1 MDRAVYLQWESN
13 VEKHDVGRIDLV
25 PLLHNFGH
33 SGPPSSVRCAQ
44 VIAPRP
50 PFAFC
55 APTPVLNLVP
65 TLRTLKAALLW
76 CRRSVV
82 ADGCIRGLVMIGSE
96 SARERIRPPE
106 LFPDEAAGSDAS
118 TSSAEIY
125 GQRPFGLAPPQIL
138 MLHSARDPVISR
150 LAIQQLVREP
160 TKSIFEKWR
169 WCFKSYTP
177 SGA

>member
-13 VEKHDVGRIDLV
+13 VEKHDVGRVDLV
-25 PLLHNFGH
+25 PLLH
-33 SGPPSSVRCAQ
+33 VRCAQ

-82 ADGCIRGLVMIGSE
+82 ADGCIRV
-96 SARERIRPPE
+96 
-106 LFPDEAAGSDAS
+106 
-118 TSSAEIY
+118 
-125 GQRPFGLAPPQIL
+125 
-138 MLHSARDPVISR
+138 R
-150 LAIQQLVREP
+150 LNH
-160 TKSIFEKWR
+160 
-169 WCFKSYTP
+169 
-177 SGA
+177 

>member
-1 MDRAVYLQWESN
+1 MCDVLPPRLNALNPVPAALQHEDQCCVYQHLNPARPQLSHIMGAPTGVGIKMDRAVYLQWESK

-82 ADGCIRGLVMIGSE
+82 ADGCIRV
-96 SARERIRPPE
+96 
-106 LFPDEAAGSDAS
+106 
-118 TSSAEIY
+118 
-125 GQRPFGLAPPQIL
+125 
-138 MLHSARDPVISR
+138 R
-150 LAIQQLVREP
+150 LNH
-160 TKSIFEKWR
+160 
-169 WCFKSYTP
+169 
-177 SGA
+177 